1 MFFTREDVLKI
12 QQALLQL
19 GVKDSEL
26 PNAEPVTYNDILSIV
41 QDGKNK
47 QIGVKDFCNQI
58 SLWKREDFINITD
71 KYNEHYISLI
81 KAINLVPILQ
91 RKDGLVITFQ
101 DVEGNWE
108 IYQFRGN
115 ITEFFE
121 EDKWFNLYDYRNNIV
136 QSIVPDEEDLTASTP
151 DENGNSLVS
160 LKDRVYDPTSFS
172 GKGHK
177 ILRKNIQ
184 LVNIAVTKIKV
195 EFSPS
200 SDGILAFVINGR
212 ERHVAVSATIDN
224 TTELVAQKIAS
235 ALQESMTEYE
245 VSKDASMIT
254 LTRKFGGSVTPSV
267 FSASTTGIVCTVTD
281 STKQELRNILTSVMI
296 NQPNTIYEIRYDFDL
311 NALGI
316 TMPKDSILKFNG
328 GTIANGVVY
337 SNKTKI
343 INIPKD
349 FNIMGNIYNIN
360 GKEITIRGDVLN
372 KKIKILAPSVV
383 YTPKWWK
390 SDFGEDRFMKIARDI
405 GITDFYTLVRIDNTT
420 LPNYQCQPCPEFADA
435 ETLANR
441 FLSNGYKEI
450 FGIKFHT
457 ESNFN
462 NTESPDKIMPNFIN
476 YIVDYVKAVINK
488 GLILHNINI
497 VNEES
502 DWTRKDSEYID
513 YIVELANR
521 ITQLGLTPRISF
533 DSIYNLKLADSKLY
547 NCISPDFNFYPT
559 ISFLDRETKYDKD
572 ISNELIEGIKNTYNM
587 AWGRYISTFG
597 MSETGICAN
606 EKAFRY
612 PWEYRTENLGESMP
626 KAPIIYW
633 EIISDVINILN
644 CPFVNVWFFEGLTKE
659 KNIDVDALY
668 NIFIN
673 KIK

>member
-1 MFFTREDVLKI
+1 MQEEINQEVSSL
-12 QQALLQL
+12 
-19 GVKDSEL
+19 S
-26 PNAEPVTYNDILSIV
+26 PV
-41 QDGKNK
+41 
-47 QIGVKDFCNQI
+47 
-58 SLWKREDFINITD
+58 
-71 KYNEHYISLI
+71 
-81 KAINLVPILQ
+81 
-91 RKDGLVITFQ
+91 
-101 DVEGNWE
+101 
-108 IYQFRGN
+108 
-115 ITEFFE
+115 
-121 EDKWFNLYDYRNNIV
+121 
-136 QSIVPDEEDLTASTP
+136 DEEDLTRSYN
-151 DENGNSLVS
+151 ENGRSVT
-160 LKDRVYDPTSFS
+160 KFADRSYSPQNFS
-172 GKGHK
+172 GKGYK
-177 ILRKNIQ
+177 ILRKNIRPVS
-184 LVNIAVTKIKV
+184 LAVTEIV
-195 EFSPS
+195 VSSAPT
-200 SDGILAFVINGR
+200 SDGYLAFIINGV
-212 ERHVAVSATIDN
+212 ESHVNVVAFTD
-224 TTELVAQKIAS
+224 TTTDKVAEKIATKFKDTMS
-235 ALQESMTEYE
+235 EYD
-245 VSKDASMIT
+245 VSKSASTIT
-254 LTRKFGGSVTPSV
+254 LTRKFGGIVSTPSSFNAV
-267 FSASTTGIVCTVTD
+267 GTGASCSVED
-281 STKQELRNILTSVMI
+281 SSKIELRNLLTSVMI

-633 EIISDVINILN
+633 EIISDVINTLN

>member
-1 MFFTREDVLKI
+1 
-12 QQALLQL
+12 
-19 GVKDSEL
+19 
-26 PNAEPVTYNDILSIV
+26 
-41 QDGKNK
+41 
-47 QIGVKDFCNQI
+47 
-58 SLWKREDFINITD
+58 
-71 KYNEHYISLI
+71 
-81 KAINLVPILQ
+81 
-91 RKDGLVITFQ
+91 
-101 DVEGNWE
+101 
-108 IYQFRGN
+108 
-115 ITEFFE
+115 
-121 EDKWFNLYDYRNNIV
+121 
-136 QSIVPDEEDLTASTP
+136 
-151 DENGNSLVS
+151 
-160 LKDRVYDPTSFS
+160 
-172 GKGHK
+172 
-177 ILRKNIQ
+177 
-184 LVNIAVTKIKV
+184 
-195 EFSPS
+195 
-200 SDGILAFVINGR
+200 
-212 ERHVAVSATIDN
+212 
-224 TTELVAQKIAS
+224 
-235 ALQESMTEYE
+235 
-245 VSKDASMIT
+245 
-254 LTRKFGGSVTPSV
+254 
-267 FSASTTGIVCTVTD
+267 
-281 STKQELRNILTSVMI
+281 
-296 NQPNTIYEIRYDFDL
+296 
-311 NALGI
+311 
-316 TMPKDSILKFNG
+316 
-328 GTIANGVVY
+328 
-337 SNKTKI
+337 
-343 INIPKD
+343 
-349 FNIMGNIYNIN
+349 MGNIYNIN

-372 KKIKILAPSVV
+372 KKIKILAPSIV

-633 EIISDVINILN
+633 EIISDVINTLN